1 MKKIIGKCLR
11 KILPWY
17 LYKLIA
23 NGFIIVPKYYKGIIK
38 DAEHYR
44 DYSLQECD
52 EKTMLLLR
60 KHAHILDKGLH
71 RQDASNG
78 HSVGCYQELSKEIA
92 RLQNTHLAKDP
103 TYIWGQNKKNA
114 YEELQRH
121 PKTFEPLHGEKPK
134 LRIKFEDFYELI
146 KQRRT
151 IRYFLERTIQD
162 AIIHQLKETANW
174 ASNSC
179 NKQPI
184 SLFVTNNPIVAA
196 ECLTLCA
203 GGTGFGNFIPS
214 FWAFTADTRGY
225 VWPLELYL
233 PAIDVSLGAQN
244 VFLAAHTLGI
254 SGTIL
259 SWALKT
265 EEEEDKLR
273 NFLKIPK
280 EYTIVFCAVMGYAA
294 HWSQTP
300 VRKTVSQ

>member
-1 MKKIIGKCLR
+1 MKKMIGRCLR
-11 KILPWY
+11 KILPRY

-23 NGFIIVPKYYKGIIK
+23 NGFIIVPKYYKDIIK
-38 DAEHYR
+38 DAENYR
-44 DYSLQECD
+44 DYSFQESD

-71 RQDASNG
+71 RQDVTSG
-78 HSVGCYQELSKEIA
+78 HSVECFQELRHEIECLQRTHFAEDPTFQWGKSKLSAYE
-92 RLQNTHLAKDP
+92 RLQH
-103 TYIWGQNKKNA
+103 
-114 YEELQRH
+114 H
-121 PKTFEPLHGEKPK
+121 PESFSPLHGEEPEPTI
-134 LRIKFEDFYELI
+134 RFEDFCDLI

-151 IRYFLERTIQD
+151 IRYFLEKTIQD
-162 AIIHQLKETANW
+162 TIIHQLKETVNW

-179 NKQPI
+179 NKQAI
-184 SLFVTNNPIVAA
+184 SIFVTNNPNVAA

-294 HWSQTP
+294 HWNQTP